1 MTNDLD
7 SHNSEGMAVTK
18 VLQEFTGQKLWIC
31 FLLASTLAAPAAGIS
46 VSCSSAAAGVQAVS
60 MESFALDGSTSL
72 HESLAL
78 GSGSISI
85 DRQAEGGGNNSL
97 KQSLKGSDYVLQNN
111 IESQGQFSASTA
123 SAATGQSA
131 AILQNSAGT
140 GSMILEQRA
149 SMGIKDA
156 GQEASVSGGT
166 LRSAQSLSAGEQ
178 LSASQS
184 TEIAGQEGRVL
195 SGALGEENVLLAEV
209 GFSGMGTL
217 SARLTSRADETA
229 HSEGYAAIDDTVLL
243 NDGSFEAVSREGES
257 RIMGMAGTRLT
268 EGAGKSIGSFEL
280 QVMNLDRE
288 LRIQEGA
295 GQAGA
300 AAASSSSGG
309 SYSSYALTGY
319 RWNERNPQL
328 QLYLNPTDTPSGLS
342 TESTR
347 NAIAQAANTWD
358 DAVSENL
365 FADGST
371 VIVDYTKVVDNPFP
385 LQGQEVAD
393 GYSVSGWKSLGDSYL
408 GMQRW
413 WSNGQLLNGYRSI
426 VETDSW
432 YNRDFAWTTNF
443 ATAQSTGRIDLQ
455 SVALHELGHGIGM
468 GDLYTL
474 PDGDPRQ
481 SDLQQV
487 MNLYDGP
494 QRELGNGD
502 RTGVKRLYY
511 QPFSSDKS
519 GNYKGRGVWAFDY
532 NGNGIWDG
540 TVIDQLHIF
549 GSPTDL
555 PVVGD
560 WNGDGRDDIG
570 NYKGNGVWAFDYN
583 GNGIWDGTVIDQ
595 LHVFGSPTDLPVVGD
610 WNGDGRDDIGNYKGN
625 GIWAVDYNGNGIWDG
640 TLIDEAHI
648 FGGPAD
654 KPVVGKW

>member
-1 MTNDLD
+1 
-7 SHNSEGMAVTK
+7 
-18 VLQEFTGQKLWIC
+18 
-31 FLLASTLAAPAAGIS
+31 
-46 VSCSSAAAGVQAVS
+46 

-111 IESQGQFSASTA
+111 IESQGEFSASTA

-149 SMGIKDA
+149 SIGLKDA

-166 LRSAQSLSAGEQ
+166 LRSAQSLSAGGQ

-184 TEIAGQEGRVL
+184 TEIAGQEGQVL

-243 NDGSFEAVSREGES
+243 NDGSFEAVSREGGS

-268 EGAGKSIGSFEL
+268 EGAGKSIGSIEL

-288 LRIQEGA
+288 ERIQEGA
-295 GQAGA
+295 GQASTA
-300 AAASSSSGG
+300 AASSSGG

-328 QLYLNPTDTPSGLS
+328 QLYLNPIGTPSGLI
-342 TESTR
+342 TEATQR
-347 NAIAQAANTWD
+347 AIAQAANTWD

-413 WSNGQLLNGYRSI
+413 WSNGQLVNGYRSI

-432 YNRDFAWTTNF
+432 YNRDFAWTTNL

-474 PDGDPRQ
+474 PEGDPRQ

-502 RTGVKRLYY
+502 RAGAQILYNEPMNTNKIALQTNNGQY
-511 QPFSSDKS
+511 VCAENGGGSNLVANRDWVLAWETFRRIDL
-519 GNYKGRGVWAFDY
+519 GNNAVALQAA
-532 NGNGIWDG
+532 NGQYVCAENGGGSNLVANRDWILAWE
-540 TVIDQLHIF
+540 TFRRIDLGNNKVALQAANGQYVCAENGGGSNLVANRDWILAWETF
-549 GSPTDL
+549 GIEEL
-555 PVVGD
+555 
-560 WNGDGRDDIG
+560 
-570 NYKGNGVWAFDYN
+570 
-583 GNGIWDGTVIDQ
+583 Q
-595 LHVFGSPTDLPVVGD
+595 
-610 WNGDGRDDIGNYKGN
+610 
-625 GIWAVDYNGNGIWDG
+625 
-640 TLIDEAHI
+640 
-648 FGGPAD
+648 
-654 KPVVGKW
+654 

>member
-1 MTNDLD
+1 
-7 SHNSEGMAVTK
+7 
-18 VLQEFTGQKLWIC
+18 
-31 FLLASTLAAPAAGIS
+31 
-46 VSCSSAAAGVQAVS
+46 

-111 IESQGQFSASTA
+111 IESQGEFSASTA

-166 LRSAQSLSAGEQ
+166 LRSAQSLSAGERVA
-178 LSASQS
+178 ASQS

-195 SGALGEENVLLAEV
+195 SGALDEENVLLAEV

-243 NDGSFEAVSREGES
+243 NDGSFEAVSREGGS

-288 LRIQEGA
+288 ERIQEGA
-295 GQAGA
+295 AQAGA

-319 RWNERNPQL
+319 RWNQRNPQL

-342 TESTR
+342 TEATR

-358 DAVSENL
+358 GAVGENL

-385 LQGQEVAD
+385 PQGQEVAD
-393 GYSVSGWKSLGDSYL
+393 GYSVSGWKSLGGSYL

-413 WSNGQLLNGYRSI
+413 WSNGQLVDGYRSI

-432 YNRDFAWTTNF
+432 YNRDFAWTTDL

-474 PDGDPRQ
+474 PEGDPRQ

-502 RTGVKRLYY
+502 RTGVQSLYG
-511 QPFSSDKS
+511 FADSSNYMYRMWNPYITDHLYTTDSNEYNS
-519 GNYKGRGVWAFDY
+519 GAINCGYGKEGKIGTLFITNDVGAVPLYRMWNPYITDHLYTTNYDEY
-532 NGNGIWDG
+532 NSGAIRCGYAKEGLLGYIYNTNEAG
-540 TVIDQLHIF
+540 TVPLYRLWNPQIMDHLYTTNYYEYNAGAASYGYNKEGVIGYI
-549 GSPTDL
+549 GS
-555 PVVGD
+555 
-560 WNGDGRDDIG
+560 IG
-570 NYKGNGVWAFDYN
+570 
-583 GNGIWDGTVIDQ
+583 
-595 LHVFGSPTDLPVVGD
+595 
-610 WNGDGRDDIGNYKGN
+610 
-625 GIWAVDYNGNGIWDG
+625 
-640 TLIDEAHI
+640 
-648 FGGPAD
+648 
-654 KPVVGKW
+654 

>member
-1 MTNDLD
+1 M
-7 SHNSEGMAVTK
+7 TK

-31 FLLASTLAAPAAGIS
+31 FLLASTLAAPAGGIS

-111 IESQGQFSASTA
+111 IESQGEFSASTA

-149 SMGIKDA
+149 SNGIKDA

-166 LRSAQSLSAGEQ
+166 LRSAQSLSAGGQ

-243 NDGSFEAVSREGES
+243 NDGSFEAVSREGGS

-288 LRIQEGA
+288 ADIQDRAE
-295 GQAGA
+295 QAGTA
-300 AAASSSSGG
+300 AALSSGG

-319 RWNERNPQL
+319 RWNQRNPQL

-342 TESTR
+342 TEASQ

-358 DAVSENL
+358 DAVGENL

-385 LQGQEVAD
+385 PQGQEVAD
-393 GYSVSGWKSLGDSYL
+393 GYSVSGWKSLGGSYL

-413 WSNGQLLNGYRSI
+413 WSNGQLVDGYRSI

-432 YNRDFAWTTNF
+432 YNRDFAWTTDL

-455 SVALHELGHGIGM
+455 SIALHELGHGIGM

-474 PDGDPRQ
+474 PDNDPRK

-502 RTGVKRLYY
+502 RTGAQSLYG
-511 QPFSSDKS
+511 FADSSNYVYRMWNPYITDHLYTTDSNEYNFGAINCGYGKEGRIGTLYTTNDVGAVPLYRMWNSYITDHLYTTNYEEYNS
-519 GNYKGRGVWAFDY
+519 GAISCGYAKEGLIGYIYSTNEA
-532 NGNGIWDG
+532 G
-540 TVIDQLHIF
+540 TVPLYRLWNPQIMDHLYTTNYYEYNAGAASYGYNKEGVIGYI
-549 GSPTDL
+549 GS
-555 PVVGD
+555 VG
-560 WNGDGRDDIG
+560 
-570 NYKGNGVWAFDYN
+570 
-583 GNGIWDGTVIDQ
+583 
-595 LHVFGSPTDLPVVGD
+595 
-610 WNGDGRDDIGNYKGN
+610 
-625 GIWAVDYNGNGIWDG
+625 
-640 TLIDEAHI
+640 
-648 FGGPAD
+648 
-654 KPVVGKW
+654 

>member
-1 MTNDLD
+1 MTK
-7 SHNSEGMAVTK
+7 G
-18 VLQEFTGQKLWIC
+18 LQEFTGQIIWIC
-31 FLLASTLAAPAAGIS
+31 FLLASTLSAPAGGIS
-46 VSCSSAAAGVQAVS
+46 VSCSSAAAGVEAVS
-60 MESFALDGSTSL
+60 MESFALDRSTSL

-111 IESQGQFSASTA
+111 IESQGEFSASTA

-149 SMGIKDA
+149 SIGLKDA

-184 TEIAGQEGRVL
+184 TEIAGQEGQVL

-243 NDGSFEAVSREGES
+243 NDGSFEAVSREGGS

-268 EGAGKSIGSFEL
+268 EGAGKSIGSIEL

-288 LRIQEGA
+288 ERIQEGA
-295 GQAGA
+295 GQASTA
-300 AAASSSSGG
+300 AASSSGG

-328 QLYLNPTDTPSGLS
+328 QLYLNPIGTPSGLI
-342 TESTR
+342 TEATQR
-347 NAIAQAANTWD
+347 AIAQAANTWD

-432 YNRDFAWTTNF
+432 YNRDFAWTTNL

-474 PDGDPRQ
+474 PEGDPRQ

-502 RTGVKRLYY
+502 RAGAQILYNEPMNTNKIALQTNNGQY
-511 QPFSSDKS
+511 VCAENGGGSNLVANRDWVLAWETFRRIDL
-519 GNYKGRGVWAFDY
+519 GNNAVALQAA
-532 NGNGIWDG
+532 NGQYVCAENGGGSNLVANRDWILAWE
-540 TVIDQLHIF
+540 TFRQIDLGNNEVALQAANGQYVCAENGGGSNLVANRDWILAWETF
-549 GSPTDL
+549 GIEEL
-555 PVVGD
+555 
-560 WNGDGRDDIG
+560 
-570 NYKGNGVWAFDYN
+570 
-583 GNGIWDGTVIDQ
+583 Q
-595 LHVFGSPTDLPVVGD
+595 
-610 WNGDGRDDIGNYKGN
+610 
-625 GIWAVDYNGNGIWDG
+625 
-640 TLIDEAHI
+640 
-648 FGGPAD
+648 
-654 KPVVGKW
+654 

>member
-1 MTNDLD
+1 M
-7 SHNSEGMAVTK
+7 TK

-31 FLLASTLAAPAAGIS
+31 FLLASTLAAPAGGIS

-60 MESFALDGSTSL
+60 TESFALDGSTSL

-78 GSGSISI
+78 GSGNIVI

-111 IESQGQFSASTA
+111 IESQGEFSASTA

-149 SMGIKDA
+149 SIGLKDA

-166 LRSAQSLSAGEQ
+166 LRSAQSLSAGGQ

-184 TEIAGQEGRVL
+184 TEIAGEEGRVL

-243 NDGSFEAVSREGES
+243 NDGSFEAVSREGGS

-288 LRIQEGA
+288 ADIQDRAE
-295 GQAGA
+295 QAGTA
-300 AAASSSSGG
+300 AALSSGG

-328 QLYLNPTDTPSGLS
+328 QLYLNPIGTPSGLI
-342 TESTR
+342 TEATQR
-347 NAIAQAANTWD
+347 AIAQAANTWD

-413 WSNGQLLNGYRSI
+413 WSNGQLVNGYRSI

-432 YNRDFAWTTNF
+432 YNRDFAWTTNL

-474 PDGDPRQ
+474 PEGDPRQ

-502 RTGVKRLYY
+502 RAGAQILYNEPMNTNKIALQTNNGQY
-511 QPFSSDKS
+511 VCAENGGGSNLVANRDWILAWETFRRIDL
-519 GNYKGRGVWAFDY
+519 GNNEVALQAA
-532 NGNGIWDG
+532 NGQYVCAENGGGSNLVANRDWILAWE
-540 TVIDQLHIF
+540 TF
-549 GSPTDL
+549 GIEEL
-555 PVVGD
+555 
-560 WNGDGRDDIG
+560 
-570 NYKGNGVWAFDYN
+570 
-583 GNGIWDGTVIDQ
+583 Q
-595 LHVFGSPTDLPVVGD
+595 
-610 WNGDGRDDIGNYKGN
+610 
-625 GIWAVDYNGNGIWDG
+625 
-640 TLIDEAHI
+640 
-648 FGGPAD
+648 
-654 KPVVGKW
+654 

>member
-1 MTNDLD
+1 M
-7 SHNSEGMAVTK
+7 TK

-111 IESQGQFSASTA
+111 IESQGEFSASTA

-149 SMGIKDA
+149 SNGLKDA

-166 LRSAQSLSAGEQ
+166 LRSAQSLSAGGQ

-243 NDGSFEAVSREGES
+243 NDGSFEAVSREGGS

-288 LRIQEGA
+288 ADIQDRAE
-295 GQAGA
+295 QAGTA
-300 AAASSSSGG
+300 AALSSGG

-319 RWNERNPQL
+319 RWNQRNPQL

-342 TESTR
+342 TEATR

-385 LQGQEVAD
+385 PQGQEVAD

-432 YNRDFAWTTNF
+432 YNRDFAWTTDL

-474 PDGDPRQ
+474 PEGDPRQ

-502 RTGVKRLYY
+502 RAGAQILYNEPMNTNKIALQTNNGQY
-511 QPFSSDKS
+511 VCAENGGGSNLVANRDWVLAWETFRRIDL
-519 GNYKGRGVWAFDY
+519 GNNAVALQAA
-532 NGNGIWDG
+532 NGQYVCAENGGGSNLVANRDWILAWE
-540 TVIDQLHIF
+540 TFRRIDLGNNKVALQAANGQYVCAENGGGSNLVANRDWILAWETF
-549 GSPTDL
+549 GIEEL
-555 PVVGD
+555 
-560 WNGDGRDDIG
+560 
-570 NYKGNGVWAFDYN
+570 
-583 GNGIWDGTVIDQ
+583 Q
-595 LHVFGSPTDLPVVGD
+595 
-610 WNGDGRDDIGNYKGN
+610 
-625 GIWAVDYNGNGIWDG
+625 
-640 TLIDEAHI
+640 
-648 FGGPAD
+648 
-654 KPVVGKW
+654 

>member
-1 MTNDLD
+1 M
-7 SHNSEGMAVTK
+7 TK

-31 FLLASTLAAPAAGIS
+31 FLLASTLAAPAGGIS

-60 MESFALDGSTSL
+60 TESFALDGSTSL

-111 IESQGQFSASTA
+111 IESQGEFSASTA

-149 SMGIKDA
+149 SNGLKDA

-166 LRSAQSLSAGEQ
+166 LRSAQSLSAGGQ

-243 NDGSFEAVSREGES
+243 NDGSFEAVSREGGS

-288 LRIQEGA
+288 ADIQDRAE
-295 GQAGA
+295 QAGTA
-300 AAASSSSGG
+300 AALSSGG

-319 RWNERNPQL
+319 RWNQRNPQL
-328 QLYLNPTDTPSGLS
+328 QLYLNPTDTPSGLG

-358 DAVSENL
+358 DAVGENL

-385 LQGQEVAD
+385 PQGQEVAD
-393 GYSVSGWKSLGDSYL
+393 GYSVSGWKGLGGSYL

-413 WSNGQLLNGYRSI
+413 WSNGQLVDGYRSI

-432 YNRDFAWTTNF
+432 YNRDFAWTTDL

-474 PDGDPRQ
+474 PDNDPRQ

-502 RTGVKRLYY
+502 RTGVKRLYEDPSFSDTIGIY
-511 QPFSSDKS
+511 NPQMALFYLNYFNQPGIADYSVNFGPS
-519 GNYKGRGVWAFDY
+519 GMVPIIGD
-532 NGNGIWDG
+532 WDG
-540 TVIDQLHIF
+540 DGKDTIGIYNPQNANFYLNYFNQPGIADYSVNF
-549 GSPTDL
+549 GPSGMVPL
-555 PVVGD
+555 IGD
-560 WNGDGRDDIG
+560 WDGDGKDTIG
-570 NYKGNGVWAFDYN
+570 IYHPQTATFYLNYFNQPGVADYSVN
-583 GNGIWDGTVIDQ
+583 FGPSGMVPIIGDWDGD
-595 LHVFGSPTDLPVVGD
+595 
-610 WNGDGRDDIGNYKGN
+610 
-625 GIWAVDYNGNGIWDG
+625 
-640 TLIDEAHI
+640 
-648 FGGPAD
+648 
-654 KPVVGKW
+654 

>member
-1 MTNDLD
+1 M
-7 SHNSEGMAVTK
+7 TK

-31 FLLASTLAAPAAGIS
+31 FLLASTLSAPAGGIS

-97 KQSLKGSDYVLQNN
+97 MQSLKGSDYVLQNN
-111 IESQGQFSASTA
+111 IESQGQFSASTS

-149 SMGIKDA
+149 SNGIKDA
-156 GQEASVSGGT
+156 GQEASVSGGA
-166 LRSAQSLSAGEQ
+166 LRSSQSLSAGGQ

-184 TEIAGQEGRVL
+184 TEIAGEEGRVL
-195 SGALGEENVLLAEV
+195 SGALGEENVLIAEV

-243 NDGSFEAVSREGES
+243 NDGSFEAVSREGGS

-288 LRIQEGA
+288 ADIQDRAE
-295 GQAGA
+295 QAGTA
-300 AAASSSSGG
+300 AALSSGG

-319 RWNERNPQL
+319 RWNQRNPQL
-328 QLYLNPTDTPSGLS
+328 QLYLNPTDTPSGLG
-342 TESTR
+342 TEATR

-358 DAVSENL
+358 GAVGENL

-385 LQGQEVAD
+385 PQGQEVAD
-393 GYSVSGWKSLGDSYL
+393 GYSVSGWKSLGGSYL

-413 WSNGQLLNGYRSI
+413 WSNGQLVDGYRSI

-432 YNRDFAWTTNF
+432 YNRDFAWTTDL

-455 SVALHELGHGIGM
+455 SIALHELGHGIGM

-474 PDGDPRQ
+474 PEGDPRK

-502 RTGVKRLYY
+502 RTGVQSLYG
-511 QPFSSDKS
+511 FADSSNYVYRMWNPYITDHLYTTDRNEYNS
-519 GNYKGRGVWAFDY
+519 GAINCGYGKEGKIGTLFITNDVGAVPLYRMWNPYITDHLYTTNYEEY
-532 NGNGIWDG
+532 NSGAIRCGYAKEGLLGYIYNTNVAG
-540 TVIDQLHIF
+540 TVPLYRLWNPQIMDHLYTTNYYEYNAGAASYGYSKEGVTGYI
-549 GSPTDL
+549 GS
-555 PVVGD
+555 
-560 WNGDGRDDIG
+560 IG
-570 NYKGNGVWAFDYN
+570 
-583 GNGIWDGTVIDQ
+583 
-595 LHVFGSPTDLPVVGD
+595 
-610 WNGDGRDDIGNYKGN
+610 
-625 GIWAVDYNGNGIWDG
+625 
-640 TLIDEAHI
+640 
-648 FGGPAD
+648 
-654 KPVVGKW
+654 

>member
-1 MTNDLD
+1 
-7 SHNSEGMAVTK
+7 
-18 VLQEFTGQKLWIC
+18 
-31 FLLASTLAAPAAGIS
+31 
-46 VSCSSAAAGVQAVS
+46 

-111 IESQGQFSASTA
+111 IESQGEFSASTA

-149 SMGIKDA
+149 SIGLKDA

-184 TEIAGQEGRVL
+184 TEIAGQEGQVL

-243 NDGSFEAVSREGES
+243 NDGSFEAVSREGGS

-268 EGAGKSIGSFEL
+268 EGAGKSIGSIEL

-288 LRIQEGA
+288 ERIQEGA
-295 GQAGA
+295 GQASTA
-300 AAASSSSGG
+300 AASSSGG

-328 QLYLNPTDTPSGLS
+328 QLYLNPIGTPSGLI
-342 TESTR
+342 TEATQR
-347 NAIAQAANTWD
+347 AIAQAANTWD

-413 WSNGQLLNGYRSI
+413 WSNGQLVNGYRSI

-432 YNRDFAWTTNF
+432 YNRDFAWTTNL

-474 PDGDPRQ
+474 PEGDPRQ

-502 RTGVKRLYY
+502 RAGAQILYNEPMNTNKIALQTNNGQY
-511 QPFSSDKS
+511 VCAENGGGSNLVANRDWVLAWETFRRIDL
-519 GNYKGRGVWAFDY
+519 GNNAVALQAA
-532 NGNGIWDG
+532 NGQYVCAENGGGSNLVANRDWILAWE
-540 TVIDQLHIF
+540 TF
-549 GSPTDL
+549 GIEEL
-555 PVVGD
+555 
-560 WNGDGRDDIG
+560 
-570 NYKGNGVWAFDYN
+570 
-583 GNGIWDGTVIDQ
+583 Q
-595 LHVFGSPTDLPVVGD
+595 
-610 WNGDGRDDIGNYKGN
+610 
-625 GIWAVDYNGNGIWDG
+625 
-640 TLIDEAHI
+640 
-648 FGGPAD
+648 
-654 KPVVGKW
+654 

>member
-1 MTNDLD
+1 M
-7 SHNSEGMAVTK
+7 
-18 VLQEFTGQKLWIC
+18 
-31 FLLASTLAAPAAGIS
+31 
-46 VSCSSAAAGVQAVS
+46 SCSSAAAGVQAVS
-60 MESFALDGSTSL
+60 TESFALDGSTSL

-111 IESQGQFSASTA
+111 IESQGEFSASTA

-149 SMGIKDA
+149 SNGIKDA

-166 LRSAQSLSAGEQ
+166 LRSAQSLSAGGQ

-184 TEIAGQEGRVL
+184 TEIAGEEGRVL

-243 NDGSFEAVSREGES
+243 NDGSFEAVSREGGS

-288 LRIQEGA
+288 ADIQDRAE
-295 GQAGA
+295 QAGTA
-300 AAASSSSGG
+300 AALSSGG

-319 RWNERNPQL
+319 RWNQRNPQL

-342 TESTR
+342 TEASQ

-358 DAVSENL
+358 DAVGENL

-385 LQGQEVAD
+385 PQGQEVAD
-393 GYSVSGWKSLGDSYL
+393 GYSVSGWKSLGGSYL

-413 WSNGQLLNGYRSI
+413 WSNGQLVNGYYSLM
-426 VETDSW
+426 ETDSW
-432 YNRDFAWTTNF
+432 YNRDFAWTTDL

-502 RTGVKRLYY
+502 RTGAQILYNEPMNTNRIALQANNGQY
-511 QPFSSDKS
+511 VCAENGGGSNLVANRDWILAWETFKHIDL
-519 GNYKGRGVWAFDY
+519 GNNEVALQAA
-532 NGNGIWDG
+532 NGQYVCAENGGGSNLVANRDWILAWE
-540 TVIDQLHIF
+540 TFRRIDLGNNKVALQAANGQYVCAENGGGSNLVANRDWILDWETF
-549 GSPTDL
+549 GIEEL
-555 PVVGD
+555 
-560 WNGDGRDDIG
+560 
-570 NYKGNGVWAFDYN
+570 
-583 GNGIWDGTVIDQ
+583 Q
-595 LHVFGSPTDLPVVGD
+595 
-610 WNGDGRDDIGNYKGN
+610 
-625 GIWAVDYNGNGIWDG
+625 
-640 TLIDEAHI
+640 
-648 FGGPAD
+648 
-654 KPVVGKW
+654 

>member
-1 MTNDLD
+1 M
-7 SHNSEGMAVTK
+7 TK

-31 FLLASTLAAPAAGIS
+31 FLLASTLAAPAGGIS
-46 VSCSSAAAGVQAVS
+46 VSCSSAAAGVEAVS

-111 IESQGQFSASTA
+111 IESQGEFSASTA

-149 SMGIKDA
+149 SIGLKDA

-184 TEIAGQEGRVL
+184 TEIAGQEGQVL

-243 NDGSFEAVSREGES
+243 NDGSFEAVSREGGS

-268 EGAGKSIGSFEL
+268 EGAGKSIGSIEL

-288 LRIQEGA
+288 ERIQEGA
-295 GQAGA
+295 GQASTA
-300 AAASSSSGG
+300 AASSSGG

-328 QLYLNPTDTPSGLS
+328 QLYLNPIGTPSGLI
-342 TESTR
+342 TEATQR
-347 NAIAQAANTWD
+347 AIAQAANTWD

-413 WSNGQLLNGYRSI
+413 WSNGQLVNGYRSI

-432 YNRDFAWTTNF
+432 YNRDFAWTTNL

-474 PDGDPRQ
+474 PEGDPRQ

-502 RTGVKRLYY
+502 RAGAQILYNEPMNTNKIALQTNNGQY
-511 QPFSSDKS
+511 VCAENGGGSNLVANRDWVLAWETFRRIDL
-519 GNYKGRGVWAFDY
+519 GNNAVALQAA
-532 NGNGIWDG
+532 NGQYVCAENGGGSNLVANRDWILAWE
-540 TVIDQLHIF
+540 TF
-549 GSPTDL
+549 GIEEL
-555 PVVGD
+555 
-560 WNGDGRDDIG
+560 
-570 NYKGNGVWAFDYN
+570 
-583 GNGIWDGTVIDQ
+583 Q
-595 LHVFGSPTDLPVVGD
+595 
-610 WNGDGRDDIGNYKGN
+610 
-625 GIWAVDYNGNGIWDG
+625 
-640 TLIDEAHI
+640 
-648 FGGPAD
+648 
-654 KPVVGKW
+654 

>member
-1 MTNDLD
+1 MTK
-7 SHNSEGMAVTK
+7 G
-18 VLQEFTGQKLWIC
+18 LQEFTGQKLWIC
-31 FLLASTLAAPAAGIS
+31 FLLAITLAAPAGGIS
-46 VSCSSAAAGVQAVS
+46 VSCSSAAAGGEAVS
-60 MESFALDGSTSL
+60 MESFALDRSTSL

-85 DRQAEGGGNNSL
+85 DRQATGAGNNSL

-111 IESQGQFSASTA
+111 IESQGEFSASTA

-131 AILQNSAGT
+131 AILQDAAGT
-140 GSMILEQRA
+140 GCMVLEQRA
-149 SMGIKDA
+149 SKGIKDA
-156 GQEASVSGGT
+156 GQEASVDGGI
-166 LRSAQSLSAGEQ
+166 LRSAQSLSAGER

-195 SGALGEENVLLAEV
+195 SGALGEDNVLLAEV

-243 NDGSFEAVSREGES
+243 NDGSFEAVSGQGS

-268 EGAGKSIGSFEL
+268 GGAGKSIGSFEL
-280 QVMNLDRE
+280 QLMNLDRE
-288 LRIQEGA
+288 ERVQEGA
-295 GQAGA
+295 EQAGTA
-300 AAASSSSGG
+300 AGSSSSGG

-319 RWNERNPQL
+319 RWNERDPKL

-342 TESTR
+342 TEASQ

-358 DAVSENL
+358 GAVGENL

-385 LQGQEVAD
+385 PQGQEVAD
-393 GYSVSGWKSLGDSYL
+393 GYSVSGWKSLGGSYL
-408 GMQRW
+408 GIERW
-413 WSNGQLLNGYRSI
+413 WSNGQLVDGYRSI

-432 YNRDFAWTTNF
+432 YNRDFAWTTDL

-474 PDGDPRQ
+474 PDGDPRR

-494 QRELGNGD
+494 QRDLGNGD
-502 RTGVKRLYY
+502 RTGAQSLYGM
-511 QPFSSDKS
+511 PEIKP
-519 GNYKGRGVWAFDY
+519 RP
-532 NGNGIWDG
+532 G
-540 TVIDQLHIF
+540 TVTLY
-549 GSPTDL
+549 
-555 PVVGD
+555 
-560 WNGDGRDDIG
+560 RM
-570 NYKGNGVWAFDYN
+570 YN
-583 GNGIWDGTVIDQ
+583 PNVKDHFYTTSFSEYSTI
-595 LHVFGSPTDLPVVGD
+595 
-610 WNGDGRDDIGNYKGN
+610 
-625 GIWAVDYNGNGIWDG
+625 AVDYGYLQEGALGFISPVLG
-640 TLIDEAHI
+640 TGAIPLYRMYSPMSKDHFYTTDYNEYSTIAVDYGYTKE
-648 FGGPAD
+648 
-654 KPVVGKW
+654 GKIGYIYKSNIEDTVTLYRMYSATSKDHFYTSSLNEYSTIAVDYGYKQEGSMGYIYW

>member
-1 MTNDLD
+1 M
-7 SHNSEGMAVTK
+7 TK

-31 FLLASTLAAPAAGIS
+31 FLLASTLAAPAGGIS
-46 VSCSSAAAGVQAVS
+46 VSCSSAAAGVEAVS

-111 IESQGQFSASTA
+111 IESQGEFSASTA

-149 SMGIKDA
+149 SIGLKDA

-184 TEIAGQEGRVL
+184 TEIAGQEGQVL

-243 NDGSFEAVSREGES
+243 NDGSFEAVSREGGS

-268 EGAGKSIGSFEL
+268 EGAGKSIGSIEL

-288 LRIQEGA
+288 ERIQEGA
-295 GQAGA
+295 GQASTA
-300 AAASSSSGG
+300 AASSSGG

-328 QLYLNPTDTPSGLS
+328 QLYLNPIGTPSGLI
-342 TESTR
+342 TEATQR
-347 NAIAQAANTWD
+347 AIAQAANTWD

-413 WSNGQLLNGYRSI
+413 WSNGQLVNGYRSI

-432 YNRDFAWTTNF
+432 YNRDFAWTTNL

-474 PDGDPRQ
+474 PEGDPRQ

-502 RTGVKRLYY
+502 RAGAQILYNEPMNTNKIAL
-511 QPFSSDKS
+511 QT
-519 GNYKGRGVWAFDY
+519 N
-532 NGNGIWDG
+532 NGQYVCAENGGGSNLVANRDWILAWE
-540 TVIDQLHIF
+540 TF
-549 GSPTDL
+549 GIEEL
-555 PVVGD
+555 
-560 WNGDGRDDIG
+560 
-570 NYKGNGVWAFDYN
+570 
-583 GNGIWDGTVIDQ
+583 Q
-595 LHVFGSPTDLPVVGD
+595 
-610 WNGDGRDDIGNYKGN
+610 
-625 GIWAVDYNGNGIWDG
+625 
-640 TLIDEAHI
+640 
-648 FGGPAD
+648 
-654 KPVVGKW
+654 

>member
-1 MTNDLD
+1 MTK
-7 SHNSEGMAVTK
+7 G
-18 VLQEFTGQKLWIC
+18 LQEFTGQIIWIC
-31 FLLASTLAAPAAGIS
+31 FLLASTLSAPAGGIS
-46 VSCSSAAAGVQAVS
+46 VSCSSAAAGGEAVS
-60 MESFALDGSTSL
+60 MESFALDRSTSL

-111 IESQGQFSASTA
+111 IESSGEFSAST
-123 SAATGQSA
+123 SSSATGQSA

-166 LRSAQSLSAGEQ
+166 LRSAQSLYAGGRVA
-178 LSASQS
+178 ASQS

-195 SGALGEENVLLAEV
+195 SGALDEENVLLAEV

-243 NDGSFEAVSREGES
+243 NDGSFEAVSREGGS

-295 GQAGA
+295 AQAGA

-319 RWNERNPQL
+319 RWNQRNPQL
-328 QLYLNPTDTPSGLS
+328 QLYLNPTDTPSGLG
-342 TESTR
+342 TEATR

-358 DAVSENL
+358 GAVGENL

-385 LQGQEVAD
+385 PQGQEVAD
-393 GYSVSGWKSLGDSYL
+393 GYSVSGWKSLGGSYL

-413 WSNGQLLNGYRSI
+413 WSNGQLVDGYRSI

-432 YNRDFAWTTNF
+432 YNRDFAWTTDL

-502 RTGVKRLYY
+502 RTGVQSLYGM
-511 QPFSSDKS
+511 PEIKP
-519 GNYKGRGVWAFDY
+519 RP
-532 NGNGIWDG
+532 G
-540 TVIDQLHIF
+540 TVTLY
-549 GSPTDL
+549 
-555 PVVGD
+555 
-560 WNGDGRDDIG
+560 RM
-570 NYKGNGVWAFDYN
+570 YN
-583 GNGIWDGTVIDQ
+583 PNVKDHFYTTSFSEYSTI
-595 LHVFGSPTDLPVVGD
+595 
-610 WNGDGRDDIGNYKGN
+610 
-625 GIWAVDYNGNGIWDG
+625 AVDYGYLQEGALGFISPVLG
-640 TLIDEAHI
+640 TGAIPLYRMYSPISKDHFYTTDYNEYSTIAVDY
-648 FGGPAD
+648 GYTQE
-654 KPVVGKW
+654 GKIGYIYKSNIENTVTLYRMYSAASRDHFYTSSRNEYSTIAVDYGYKQEGSMGYIYW

>member
-1 MTNDLD
+1 M
-7 SHNSEGMAVTK
+7 TK

-60 MESFALDGSTSL
+60 MESFVLDGSTSL

-111 IESQGQFSASTA
+111 IESQGEFSASTA

-149 SMGIKDA
+149 SNGIKDA
-156 GQEASVSGGT
+156 GQEASVSGGI
-166 LRSAQSLSAGEQ
+166 LRSAQSLYAGGQ

-195 SGALGEENVLLAEV
+195 SGALGDENVLIAEV

-243 NDGSFEAVSREGES
+243 NDGSFEAVSREGGS

-288 LRIQEGA
+288 ADIQDRAE
-295 GQAGA
+295 QAGTA
-300 AAASSSSGG
+300 AALSSGG

-319 RWNERNPQL
+319 RWNQRNPQL

-342 TESTR
+342 TEASQ

-358 DAVSENL
+358 DAVGENL

-385 LQGQEVAD
+385 PQGQEVAD

-413 WSNGQLLNGYRSI
+413 WSNGQLVDGYRSI

-432 YNRDFAWTTNF
+432 YNRDFAWTTDL

-455 SVALHELGHGIGM
+455 SIALHELGHGIGM

-474 PDGDPRQ
+474 PDNDPRK

-502 RTGVKRLYY
+502 RTGAQSLYG
-511 QPFSSDKS
+511 FADSSNYVYRMWNPYITDHLYTTDSNEYNFGAINCGYGKEGRIGTLYTTNDVGAVPLYRMWNSYITDHLYTTNYEEYNS
-519 GNYKGRGVWAFDY
+519 GAISCGYAKEGLIGYIYSTNEA
-532 NGNGIWDG
+532 G
-540 TVIDQLHIF
+540 TVPLYRLWNPQIMDHLYTTNYYEYNAGAASYGYSKEGVTGYI
-549 GSPTDL
+549 GS
-555 PVVGD
+555 
-560 WNGDGRDDIG
+560 IG
-570 NYKGNGVWAFDYN
+570 
-583 GNGIWDGTVIDQ
+583 
-595 LHVFGSPTDLPVVGD
+595 
-610 WNGDGRDDIGNYKGN
+610 
-625 GIWAVDYNGNGIWDG
+625 
-640 TLIDEAHI
+640 
-648 FGGPAD
+648 
-654 KPVVGKW
+654 

>member
-1 MTNDLD
+1 M
-7 SHNSEGMAVTK
+7 TK
-18 VLQEFTGQKLWIC
+18 VLHEFTGQKLWIC
-31 FLLASTLAAPAAGIS
+31 FLLASTLAAPAGGIS

-97 KQSLKGSDYVLQNN
+97 KQSLKGPDYVLQNN

-149 SMGIKDA
+149 SNGIKDA

-166 LRSAQSLSAGEQ
+166 LRSAQSLSAGGQ

-217 SARLTSRADETA
+217 SACLTSRADETA

-257 RIMGMAGTRLT
+257 RIMGMAGTRLI
-268 EGAGKSIGSFEL
+268 EDGSKSIGSFEL

-288 LRIQEGA
+288 ADIQDRAEQVGM
-295 GQAGA
+295 A
-300 AAASSSSGG
+300 AALSSGG

-319 RWNERNPQL
+319 RWNQRNPQL
-328 QLYLNPTDTPSGLS
+328 QLYLNPTGTPSGLT
-342 TESTR
+342 TEATR

-385 LQGQEVAD
+385 PQGQEVAD

-413 WSNGQLLNGYRSI
+413 WSNGQFVNGYRSI

-432 YNRDFAWTTNF
+432 YNRDFAWTTTL

-474 PDGDPRQ
+474 PEGDPRQ

-502 RTGVKRLYY
+502 RAGAQILYNEPMNTNKLALQANNGQY
-511 QPFSSDKS
+511 VCAENGGGSNLVANRDWVLAWETFRRIDL
-519 GNYKGRGVWAFDY
+519 GNNEVALQAA
-532 NGNGIWDG
+532 NGQYVCAENGGGSNLVANRDWILAWE
-540 TVIDQLHIF
+540 TF
-549 GSPTDL
+549 GIEEL
-555 PVVGD
+555 
-560 WNGDGRDDIG
+560 
-570 NYKGNGVWAFDYN
+570 
-583 GNGIWDGTVIDQ
+583 Q
-595 LHVFGSPTDLPVVGD
+595 
-610 WNGDGRDDIGNYKGN
+610 
-625 GIWAVDYNGNGIWDG
+625 
-640 TLIDEAHI
+640 
-648 FGGPAD
+648 
-654 KPVVGKW
+654 

>member
-1 MTNDLD
+1 M
-7 SHNSEGMAVTK
+7 TK

-31 FLLASTLAAPAAGIS
+31 FLLASTLAAPAGGIS

-60 MESFALDGSTSL
+60 TESFALDGSTSL

-111 IESQGQFSASTA
+111 IESQGEFSASTA

-149 SMGIKDA
+149 SNGLKDA

-166 LRSAQSLSAGEQ
+166 LRSAQSLSAGGQ

-243 NDGSFEAVSREGES
+243 NDGSFEAVSREGGS

-268 EGAGKSIGSFEL
+268 EGAGKSIGSIEL

-288 LRIQEGA
+288 ERIQEGA
-295 GQAGA
+295 GQASTA
-300 AAASSSSGG
+300 AASSSGG

-328 QLYLNPTDTPSGLS
+328 QLYLNPIGTPSGLI
-342 TESTR
+342 TEATQR
-347 NAIAQAANTWD
+347 AIAQAANTWD

-413 WSNGQLLNGYRSI
+413 WSNGQLVNGYRSI

-432 YNRDFAWTTNF
+432 YNRDFAWTTNL

-474 PDGDPRQ
+474 PEGDPRQ

-502 RTGVKRLYY
+502 RAGAQILYNEPMNTNKIALQTNNGQY
-511 QPFSSDKS
+511 VCAENGGGSNLVANRDWVLAWETFRRIDL
-519 GNYKGRGVWAFDY
+519 GNNAVALQAA
-532 NGNGIWDG
+532 NGQYVCAENGGGSNLVANRDWILAWE
-540 TVIDQLHIF
+540 TFRRIDLGNNKVALQAANGQYVCAENGGGSNLVANRDWILAWETF
-549 GSPTDL
+549 GIEEL
-555 PVVGD
+555 
-560 WNGDGRDDIG
+560 
-570 NYKGNGVWAFDYN
+570 
-583 GNGIWDGTVIDQ
+583 Q
-595 LHVFGSPTDLPVVGD
+595 
-610 WNGDGRDDIGNYKGN
+610 
-625 GIWAVDYNGNGIWDG
+625 
-640 TLIDEAHI
+640 
-648 FGGPAD
+648 
-654 KPVVGKW
+654 

>member
-1 MTNDLD
+1 M
-7 SHNSEGMAVTK
+7 TK

-31 FLLASTLAAPAAGIS
+31 FLLASTLAAPAGGIS
-46 VSCSSAAAGVQAVS
+46 VSCSSAAAGVEAVS

-111 IESQGQFSASTA
+111 IESQGGFSASTA

-243 NDGSFEAVSREGES
+243 NDGSFEAVSGQGSS

-288 LRIQEGA
+288 ERVLEGA
-295 GQAGA
+295 GQAGTA
-300 AAASSSSGG
+300 AASSSGG

-319 RWNERNPQL
+319 RWNERDPQL
-328 QLYLNPTDTPSGLS
+328 QLYLNPIDTPSGLS
-342 TESTR
+342 TEASQ

-358 DAVSENL
+358 GAVSENL

-385 LQGQEVAD
+385 PHQGQGVAD
-393 GYSVSGWKSLGDSYL
+393 GYSVSGWKSLGGSYL

-413 WSNGQLLNGYRSI
+413 WSNGQLVDGYRSI

-432 YNRDFAWTTNF
+432 YNRDFAWTTDL

-468 GDLYTL
+468 GDLCTL
-474 PDGDPRQ
+474 PDNDPRQ
-481 SDLQQV
+481 SDLKQV

-502 RTGVKRLYY
+502 RTGAQILYNEPINTNKIALQANNGQY
-511 QPFSSDKS
+511 VCAENGGGSNLVANRDWILAWETFRQIDL
-519 GNYKGRGVWAFDY
+519 GNNEVALQAA
-532 NGNGIWDG
+532 NGQYVCAENGGGSNLVANRDWILAWE
-540 TVIDQLHIF
+540 TF
-549 GSPTDL
+549 GIEDL
-555 PVVGD
+555 
-560 WNGDGRDDIG
+560 
-570 NYKGNGVWAFDYN
+570 
-583 GNGIWDGTVIDQ
+583 Q
-595 LHVFGSPTDLPVVGD
+595 
-610 WNGDGRDDIGNYKGN
+610 
-625 GIWAVDYNGNGIWDG
+625 
-640 TLIDEAHI
+640 
-648 FGGPAD
+648 
-654 KPVVGKW
+654 

>member
-1 MTNDLD
+1 M
-7 SHNSEGMAVTK
+7 TK

-60 MESFALDGSTSL
+60 TESFALDGSTSL

-78 GSGSISI
+78 GSGNIVI

-111 IESQGQFSASTA
+111 IESQGEFSASTA

-131 AILQNSAGT
+131 AIHQNSAGT

-149 SMGIKDA
+149 SNGIKDV

-166 LRSAQSLSAGEQ
+166 LRSAQSLSAGGQ

-184 TEIAGQEGRVL
+184 TEIAGEEGRVL

-243 NDGSFEAVSREGES
+243 NDGSFEAVSREGGS

-288 LRIQEGA
+288 ADIQDRAE
-295 GQAGA
+295 QAGTA
-300 AAASSSSGG
+300 AALSSGG

-319 RWNERNPQL
+319 RWNQRNPQL
-328 QLYLNPTDTPSGLS
+328 QLYLNPTDTPSGLG
-342 TESTR
+342 TEATR

-432 YNRDFAWTTNF
+432 YNRDFAWTTDL

-474 PDGDPRQ
+474 PEGDPRQ

-502 RTGVKRLYY
+502 RAGAQILYNEPMNTNKIALQTNNGQY
-511 QPFSSDKS
+511 VCAENGGGSNLVANRDWVLAWETFRRIDL
-519 GNYKGRGVWAFDY
+519 GNNAVALQAA
-532 NGNGIWDG
+532 NGQYVCAENGGGSNLVANRDWILAWE
-540 TVIDQLHIF
+540 TFRRIDLGNNKVALQAANGQYVCAENGGGSNLVANRDWILAWETF
-549 GSPTDL
+549 GIEEL
-555 PVVGD
+555 
-560 WNGDGRDDIG
+560 
-570 NYKGNGVWAFDYN
+570 
-583 GNGIWDGTVIDQ
+583 Q
-595 LHVFGSPTDLPVVGD
+595 
-610 WNGDGRDDIGNYKGN
+610 
-625 GIWAVDYNGNGIWDG
+625 
-640 TLIDEAHI
+640 
-648 FGGPAD
+648 
-654 KPVVGKW
+654 

>member
-1 MTNDLD
+1 M
-7 SHNSEGMAVTK
+7 TK

-31 FLLASTLAAPAAGIS
+31 FLLASTLAAPAGGIS
-46 VSCSSAAAGVQAVS
+46 VSCSSAAAGVEAVS

-72 HESLAL
+72 PESLAL

-97 KQSLKGSDYVLQNN
+97 KQSLKGSEYVLQKK
-111 IESQGQFSASTA
+111 IESQGEFSASTA
-123 SAATGQSA
+123 PAATGKSA

-149 SMGIKDA
+149 SNGLKDA

-184 TEIAGQEGRVL
+184 TEIAGQEGQVL

-243 NDGSFEAVSREGES
+243 NDGSFEAVSREGGS

-280 QVMNLDRE
+280 QVMNLDRAAD
-288 LRIQEGA
+288 IQDRAE
-295 GQAGA
+295 QAGTA
-300 AAASSSSGG
+300 AALSSGG
-309 SYSSYALTGY
+309 SYSSYALTEY
-319 RWNERNPQL
+319 RWNQRNPQL
-328 QLYLNPTDTPSGLS
+328 QLYLNPTDTPSGLG
-342 TESTR
+342 TEATR

-432 YNRDFAWTTNF
+432 YNRDFAWTTNL

-474 PDGDPRQ
+474 PEGDPRQ

-502 RTGVKRLYY
+502 RAGAQILYNEPMNTNKIALQTNNGQY
-511 QPFSSDKS
+511 VCAENGGGSNLVANRDWVLAWETFRRIDL
-519 GNYKGRGVWAFDY
+519 GNNKVALQAA
-532 NGNGIWDG
+532 NGQYVCAENGGGSNLVANRDWILAWE
-540 TVIDQLHIF
+540 TF
-549 GSPTDL
+549 GIEEL
-555 PVVGD
+555 
-560 WNGDGRDDIG
+560 
-570 NYKGNGVWAFDYN
+570 
-583 GNGIWDGTVIDQ
+583 Q
-595 LHVFGSPTDLPVVGD
+595 
-610 WNGDGRDDIGNYKGN
+610 
-625 GIWAVDYNGNGIWDG
+625 
-640 TLIDEAHI
+640 
-648 FGGPAD
+648 
-654 KPVVGKW
+654 

>member
-1 MTNDLD
+1 M
-7 SHNSEGMAVTK
+7 TK

-31 FLLASTLAAPAAGIS
+31 FLLASTLAAPAGGIS

-60 MESFALDGSTSL
+60 TESFALDGSTSL

-111 IESQGQFSASTA
+111 IESQGEFSASTA

-149 SMGIKDA
+149 SNGLKDA

-166 LRSAQSLSAGEQ
+166 LRSAQSLSAGGQ

-288 LRIQEGA
+288 ADIQDRAEQVGT
-295 GQAGA
+295 A
-300 AAASSSSGG
+300 AALSSGG

-319 RWNERNPQL
+319 RWNQRNPQL

-342 TESTR
+342 TEASQ

-358 DAVSENL
+358 DAVGENL

-385 LQGQEVAD
+385 PQGQEVAD
-393 GYSVSGWKSLGDSYL
+393 GYSVSGWKGLGGSYL

-413 WSNGQLLNGYRSI
+413 WSNGQLVDGYRSI

-432 YNRDFAWTTNF
+432 YNRDFAWTTDL

-474 PDGDPRQ
+474 PEGDPRK

-502 RTGVKRLYY
+502 RTGAQILYNEPINANKIALKANNGQY
-511 QPFSSDKS
+511 VCAENGGGSNLVANRDWILAWETFRRIDL
-519 GNYKGRGVWAFDY
+519 GNNEVALQAA
-532 NGNGIWDG
+532 NGQYVCAENGGGSNLVANRDWILAWE
-540 TVIDQLHIF
+540 TF
-549 GSPTDL
+549 GIEEL
-555 PVVGD
+555 
-560 WNGDGRDDIG
+560 
-570 NYKGNGVWAFDYN
+570 
-583 GNGIWDGTVIDQ
+583 Q
-595 LHVFGSPTDLPVVGD
+595 
-610 WNGDGRDDIGNYKGN
+610 
-625 GIWAVDYNGNGIWDG
+625 
-640 TLIDEAHI
+640 
-648 FGGPAD
+648 
-654 KPVVGKW
+654 

>member
-1 MTNDLD
+1 M
-7 SHNSEGMAVTK
+7 TK

-31 FLLASTLAAPAAGIS
+31 FLLASTLSAPAAGIS
-46 VSCSSAAAGVQAVS
+46 VSCSSSAAGVEAVS

-78 GSGSISI
+78 GSGNIVI

-140 GSMILEQRA
+140 GSMVLEQRA

-195 SGALGEENVLLAEV
+195 SGSMGEENVLLAEV

-217 SARLTSRADETA
+217 SAHLTSRADETA

-243 NDGSFEAVSREGES
+243 NDGSFETVSREGSS

-280 QVMNLDRE
+280 QVMNLDRVE
-288 LRIQEGA
+288 RIEEGA
-295 GQAGA
+295 GQVGTSA
-300 AAASSSSGG
+300 ASSSGG
-309 SYSSYALTGY
+309 SYSSYALTGC

-328 QLYLNPTDTPSGLS
+328 QLYLNPTGTPSGLS
-342 TESTR
+342 TEASQ

-358 DAVSENL
+358 DAVGENL

-385 LQGQEVAD
+385 PQGQEVAD

-413 WSNGQLLNGYRSI
+413 WSNGQLVNGYYSLM
-426 VETDSW
+426 ETDSW
-432 YNRDFAWTTNF
+432 YNRDFGWTTDL

-502 RTGVKRLYY
+502 RTGVQILYNEPMNTNKIALQANNGQY
-511 QPFSSDKS
+511 VCAENGGGSNLVANRDWILAWETFRRIDL
-519 GNYKGRGVWAFDY
+519 GNNKVALQAA
-532 NGNGIWDG
+532 NGQYVCAENGGGSNLVANRDWILAWE
-540 TVIDQLHIF
+540 TF
-549 GSPTDL
+549 GIEEL
-555 PVVGD
+555 
-560 WNGDGRDDIG
+560 
-570 NYKGNGVWAFDYN
+570 
-583 GNGIWDGTVIDQ
+583 Q
-595 LHVFGSPTDLPVVGD
+595 
-610 WNGDGRDDIGNYKGN
+610 
-625 GIWAVDYNGNGIWDG
+625 
-640 TLIDEAHI
+640 
-648 FGGPAD
+648 
-654 KPVVGKW
+654 

>member
-1 MTNDLD
+1 M
-7 SHNSEGMAVTK
+7 TK

-31 FLLASTLAAPAAGIS
+31 FLLASTLAAPAGGIS

-60 MESFALDGSTSL
+60 TESFALDGSTSL

-111 IESQGQFSASTA
+111 IESQGEFSASTA

-149 SMGIKDA
+149 SNGIKDA

-166 LRSAQSLSAGEQ
+166 LRSAQSLSAGGQ

-243 NDGSFEAVSREGES
+243 NDGSFEAVSREGGS

-288 LRIQEGA
+288 ADIQDRA
-295 GQAGA
+295 GQVGTEAEL
-300 AAASSSSGG
+300 SSGG

-319 RWNERNPQL
+319 RWNQRNPQL

-342 TESTR
+342 TEASQ

-358 DAVSENL
+358 DAVGENL

-385 LQGQEVAD
+385 PQGQEVAD
-393 GYSVSGWKSLGDSYL
+393 GYSVSGWKSLGGSYL

-413 WSNGQLLNGYRSI
+413 WSNGQLVDGYRSI

-432 YNRDFAWTTNF
+432 YNRDFAWTTDL

-468 GDLYTL
+468 GDLYSL
-474 PDGDPRQ
+474 PEGDPRQ

-502 RTGVKRLYY
+502 RAGAQILYNEPMNTNKIALQTNNGQY
-511 QPFSSDKS
+511 VCAENGGGSNLVANRDWVLAWETFRRIDLGNNAVALQAANGQYVCAENGGGSNLVANRDWILAWETFRRIDLGNNKVALQAANGQYVCAENGGGSNLVANRDWILAWETFRSIDL
-519 GNYKGRGVWAFDY
+519 GNY
-532 NGNGIWDG
+532 
-540 TVIDQLHIF
+540 
-549 GSPTDL
+549 
-555 PVVGD
+555 
-560 WNGDGRDDIG
+560 
-570 NYKGNGVWAFDYN
+570 
-583 GNGIWDGTVIDQ
+583 
-595 LHVFGSPTDLPVVGD
+595 
-610 WNGDGRDDIGNYKGN
+610 
-625 GIWAVDYNGNGIWDG
+625 
-640 TLIDEAHI
+640 
-648 FGGPAD
+648 
-654 KPVVGKW
+654 

>member
-1 MTNDLD
+1 M
-7 SHNSEGMAVTK
+7 TK

-31 FLLASTLAAPAAGIS
+31 FLLASTLAAPAGGIS
-46 VSCSSAAAGVQAVS
+46 VSCSSAAAGVEAVS

-111 IESQGQFSASTA
+111 IESQGEFSASTA

-149 SMGIKDA
+149 SIGLKDA

-184 TEIAGQEGRVL
+184 TEIAGQEGQVL

-243 NDGSFEAVSREGES
+243 NDGSFEAVSREGGS

-288 LRIQEGA
+288 ERIQEGA
-295 GQAGA
+295 EQAGTA
-300 AAASSSSGG
+300 AALSSGG

-319 RWNERNPQL
+319 RWNQRNPQL
-328 QLYLNPTDTPSGLS
+328 QLYLNPTDTPSGLG
-342 TESTR
+342 TEATR

-432 YNRDFAWTTNF
+432 YNRDFAWTTDL

-474 PDGDPRQ
+474 PEGDPRQ

-502 RTGVKRLYY
+502 RAGAQILYNEPMNTNKIALQTNNGQY
-511 QPFSSDKS
+511 VCAENGGGSNLVANRDWVLAWETFRRIDL
-519 GNYKGRGVWAFDY
+519 GNNAVALQAA
-532 NGNGIWDG
+532 NGQYVCAENGGGSNLVANRDWILAWE
-540 TVIDQLHIF
+540 TFRRIDLGNNKVALQAANGQYVCAENGGGSNLVANRDWILAWETF
-549 GSPTDL
+549 GIEEL
-555 PVVGD
+555 
-560 WNGDGRDDIG
+560 
-570 NYKGNGVWAFDYN
+570 
-583 GNGIWDGTVIDQ
+583 Q
-595 LHVFGSPTDLPVVGD
+595 
-610 WNGDGRDDIGNYKGN
+610 
-625 GIWAVDYNGNGIWDG
+625 
-640 TLIDEAHI
+640 
-648 FGGPAD
+648 
-654 KPVVGKW
+654 

>member
-1 MTNDLD
+1 M
-7 SHNSEGMAVTK
+7 
-18 VLQEFTGQKLWIC
+18 
-31 FLLASTLAAPAAGIS
+31 
-46 VSCSSAAAGVQAVS
+46 
-60 MESFALDGSTSL
+60 
-72 HESLAL
+72 
-78 GSGSISI
+78 
-85 DRQAEGGGNNSL
+85 
-97 KQSLKGSDYVLQNN
+97 LQNN
-111 IESQGQFSASTA
+111 IESQGEFSASTA

-149 SMGIKDA
+149 SIGLKDA

-184 TEIAGQEGRVL
+184 TEIAGQEGQVL

-243 NDGSFEAVSREGES
+243 NDGSFEAVSREGGS

-268 EGAGKSIGSFEL
+268 EGAGKSIGSIEL

-288 LRIQEGA
+288 ERIQEGA
-295 GQAGA
+295 GQASTA
-300 AAASSSSGG
+300 AASSSGG

-328 QLYLNPTDTPSGLS
+328 QLYLNPIGTPSGLI
-342 TESTR
+342 TEATQR
-347 NAIAQAANTWD
+347 AIAQAANTWD

-413 WSNGQLLNGYRSI
+413 WSNGQLVNGYRSI

-432 YNRDFAWTTNF
+432 YNRDFAWTTNL

-474 PDGDPRQ
+474 PEGDPRQ

-502 RTGVKRLYY
+502 RAGAQILYNEPMNTNKIALQTNNGQY
-511 QPFSSDKS
+511 VCAENGGGSNLVANRDWVLAWETFRRIDL
-519 GNYKGRGVWAFDY
+519 GNNAVALQAA
-532 NGNGIWDG
+532 NGQYVCAENGGGSNLVANRDWILAWE
-540 TVIDQLHIF
+540 TFRRIDLGNNKVALQAANGQYVCAENGGGSNLVANRDWILAWETF
-549 GSPTDL
+549 GIEEL
-555 PVVGD
+555 
-560 WNGDGRDDIG
+560 
-570 NYKGNGVWAFDYN
+570 
-583 GNGIWDGTVIDQ
+583 Q
-595 LHVFGSPTDLPVVGD
+595 
-610 WNGDGRDDIGNYKGN
+610 
-625 GIWAVDYNGNGIWDG
+625 
-640 TLIDEAHI
+640 
-648 FGGPAD
+648 
-654 KPVVGKW
+654 

>member
-1 MTNDLD
+1 M
-7 SHNSEGMAVTK
+7 TK

-31 FLLASTLAAPAAGIS
+31 FLLASTLSAPVGGIS

-97 KQSLKGSDYVLQNN
+97 MQSLKGSDYVLQNN
-111 IESQGQFSASTA
+111 IASQGQFSASTS

-140 GSMILEQRA
+140 GSMVLEQRA
-149 SMGIKDA
+149 SNGIKDA

-166 LRSAQSLSAGEQ
+166 LRSAQSLSAGGQ

-184 TEIAGQEGRVL
+184 TEIAGEEGRVL
-195 SGALGEENVLLAEV
+195 SGSMGEENVLIAEV

-243 NDGSFEAVSREGES
+243 NDGSFEAVSREGGS
-257 RIMGMAGTRLT
+257 RIMGIAGTRLT
-268 EGAGKSIGSFEL
+268 EGAGKSIGRFEL

-288 LRIQEGA
+288 ADIQDRAE
-295 GQAGA
+295 QAGTA
-300 AAASSSSGG
+300 AALSSGG
-309 SYSSYALTGY
+309 SYSSYALTGC

-342 TESTR
+342 TEASQ

-358 DAVSENL
+358 DAVGENL

-385 LQGQEVAD
+385 PQGQEVAD
-393 GYSVSGWKSLGDSYL
+393 GYSVSGWKSLGGSYL

-413 WSNGQLLNGYRSI
+413 WSNGQLVDGYRSI

-432 YNRDFAWTTNF
+432 YNRDFAWTTDL

-502 RTGVKRLYY
+502 RTGAQILYNEPMNTNKIALQANNGQY
-511 QPFSSDKS
+511 VCAENGGGSNLVANRDWVLAWETFRRIDL
-519 GNYKGRGVWAFDY
+519 GNNEVALQAA
-532 NGNGIWDG
+532 NGQYVCAENGGGSNLVANRDWILAWE
-540 TVIDQLHIF
+540 TFRRIDLGNNKVALQAANGQYVCAENGGGSNLVANRDWILDWETF
-549 GSPTDL
+549 GIEEL
-555 PVVGD
+555 
-560 WNGDGRDDIG
+560 
-570 NYKGNGVWAFDYN
+570 
-583 GNGIWDGTVIDQ
+583 Q
-595 LHVFGSPTDLPVVGD
+595 
-610 WNGDGRDDIGNYKGN
+610 
-625 GIWAVDYNGNGIWDG
+625 
-640 TLIDEAHI
+640 
-648 FGGPAD
+648 
-654 KPVVGKW
+654 

>member
-1 MTNDLD
+1 M
-7 SHNSEGMAVTK
+7 TK

-31 FLLASTLAAPAAGIS
+31 FLLASTLAAPAGGIS
-46 VSCSSAAAGVQAVS
+46 VSCSSAAAGVEAVS

-111 IESQGQFSASTA
+111 IESQGEFSASTA

-149 SMGIKDA
+149 SIGLKDA

-184 TEIAGQEGRVL
+184 TEIAGQEGQVL

-243 NDGSFEAVSREGES
+243 NDGSFEAVSREGGS

-268 EGAGKSIGSFEL
+268 EGAGKSIGSIEL

-288 LRIQEGA
+288 ERIQEGA
-295 GQAGA
+295 GQASTA
-300 AAASSSSGG
+300 AASSSGG

-328 QLYLNPTDTPSGLS
+328 QLYLNPIGTPSGLI
-342 TESTR
+342 TEATQR
-347 NAIAQAANTWD
+347 AIAQAANTWD

-413 WSNGQLLNGYRSI
+413 WSNGQLVNGYRSI

-432 YNRDFAWTTNF
+432 YNRDFAWTTNL

-474 PDGDPRQ
+474 PEGDPRQ

-502 RTGVKRLYY
+502 RAGAQILYNEPMNTNKIALQTNNGQY
-511 QPFSSDKS
+511 VCAENGGGSNLVANRDWVLAWETFRRIDL
-519 GNYKGRGVWAFDY
+519 GNNAVALQAA
-532 NGNGIWDG
+532 NGQYVCAENGGGSNLVANRDWILAWE
-540 TVIDQLHIF
+540 TFRRIDLGNNKVALQAANGQYVCAENGGGSNLVANRDWILAWETF
-549 GSPTDL
+549 GIEEL
-555 PVVGD
+555 
-560 WNGDGRDDIG
+560 
-570 NYKGNGVWAFDYN
+570 
-583 GNGIWDGTVIDQ
+583 Q
-595 LHVFGSPTDLPVVGD
+595 
-610 WNGDGRDDIGNYKGN
+610 
-625 GIWAVDYNGNGIWDG
+625 
-640 TLIDEAHI
+640 
-648 FGGPAD
+648 
-654 KPVVGKW
+654 

>member
-1 MTNDLD
+1 M
-7 SHNSEGMAVTK
+7 TK

-31 FLLASTLAAPAAGIS
+31 FLLASTLAAPAGGIS
-46 VSCSSAAAGVQAVS
+46 VSCSSAAAGVEAVS

-111 IESQGQFSASTA
+111 IESQGEFSASTA

-149 SMGIKDA
+149 SIGLKDA

-184 TEIAGQEGRVL
+184 TEIAGQEGQVL

-243 NDGSFEAVSREGES
+243 NDGSFEAVSREGGS

-268 EGAGKSIGSFEL
+268 EGAGKSIGSIEL

-288 LRIQEGA
+288 ERIQEGA
-295 GQAGA
+295 GQASTA
-300 AAASSSSGG
+300 AASSSGG

-328 QLYLNPTDTPSGLS
+328 QLYLNPIGTPSGLI
-342 TESTR
+342 TEATQR
-347 NAIAQAANTWD
+347 AIAQAANTWD

-413 WSNGQLLNGYRSI
+413 WSNGQLVNGYRSI

-432 YNRDFAWTTNF
+432 YNRDFAWTTNL

-474 PDGDPRQ
+474 PEGDPRQ

-502 RTGVKRLYY
+502 RAGAQILYNEPMNTNKIALQTNNGQY
-511 QPFSSDKS
+511 VCAENGGGSNLVANRDWVLAWETFRRIDL
-519 GNYKGRGVWAFDY
+519 GNNAVALQAA
-532 NGNGIWDG
+532 NGQYVCAENGGGSNLVANRDWILAWE
-540 TVIDQLHIF
+540 TFRQIDLGNNEVALQAANGQYVCAENGGGSNLVANRDWILAWETF
-549 GSPTDL
+549 GIEEL
-555 PVVGD
+555 
-560 WNGDGRDDIG
+560 
-570 NYKGNGVWAFDYN
+570 
-583 GNGIWDGTVIDQ
+583 Q
-595 LHVFGSPTDLPVVGD
+595 
-610 WNGDGRDDIGNYKGN
+610 
-625 GIWAVDYNGNGIWDG
+625 
-640 TLIDEAHI
+640 
-648 FGGPAD
+648 
-654 KPVVGKW
+654 

>member
-1 MTNDLD
+1 M
-7 SHNSEGMAVTK
+7 TK

-31 FLLASTLAAPAAGIS
+31 FLLASTLAAPAGGIS

-60 MESFALDGSTSL
+60 TESFALDGSTSL

-111 IESQGQFSASTA
+111 IESQGEFSASTA

-149 SMGIKDA
+149 SIGLKDA

-184 TEIAGQEGRVL
+184 TEIAGQEGQVL

-243 NDGSFEAVSREGES
+243 NDGSFEAVSREGGS

-268 EGAGKSIGSFEL
+268 EGAGKSIGSIEL

-288 LRIQEGA
+288 ERIQEGA
-295 GQAGA
+295 GQASTA
-300 AAASSSSGG
+300 AASSSGG

-328 QLYLNPTDTPSGLS
+328 QLYLNPIGTPSGLI
-342 TESTR
+342 TEATQR
-347 NAIAQAANTWD
+347 AIAQAANTWD

-413 WSNGQLLNGYRSI
+413 WSNGQLVNGYRSI

-432 YNRDFAWTTNF
+432 YNRDFAWTTNL

-474 PDGDPRQ
+474 PEGDPRQ

-502 RTGVKRLYY
+502 RAGAQILYNEPMNTNKIALQTNNGQY
-511 QPFSSDKS
+511 VCAENGGGSNLVANRDWVLAWETFRRIDL
-519 GNYKGRGVWAFDY
+519 GNNAVALQAA
-532 NGNGIWDG
+532 NGQYVCAENGGGSNLVANRDWILAWE
-540 TVIDQLHIF
+540 TFRQIDLGNNEVALQAANGQYVCAENGGGSNLVANRDWILAWETF
-549 GSPTDL
+549 GIEEL
-555 PVVGD
+555 
-560 WNGDGRDDIG
+560 
-570 NYKGNGVWAFDYN
+570 
-583 GNGIWDGTVIDQ
+583 Q
-595 LHVFGSPTDLPVVGD
+595 
-610 WNGDGRDDIGNYKGN
+610 
-625 GIWAVDYNGNGIWDG
+625 
-640 TLIDEAHI
+640 
-648 FGGPAD
+648 
-654 KPVVGKW
+654 